1 MLIIIS
7 TKIER
12 SSIGWRADFCRHCGQ
27 SRPFEV
33 MALTEKK
40 ILYACI
46 PVGTRPLGR
55 EQRCHVCEIDEV
67 LRPDANLDVRWSPD
81 LPLALLVEK
90 THPGLS
96 LGPDHRALTPS
107 DLDRILAA
115 IQVRTRAETKKS
127 GGAGLLFGIVI
138 GLLVGGYLGALLVP
152 NTATPWFV
160 GGGLGA
166 VIGVVLDYWIV
177 ARTTAKKLVK
187 AALKKH
193 HLSPGEL
200 FEVNRLPGKD
210 YGMASKVVMKMTHP

>member
-1 MLIIIS
+1 
-7 TKIER
+7 
-12 SSIGWRADFCRHCGQ
+12 
-27 SRPFEV
+27 

-46 PVGTRPLGR
+46 PVGQRALGR
-55 EQRCHVCEIDEV
+55 EQRCHVCEIDEE
-67 LRPDANLDVRWSPD
+67 LRPDANLDVQWSPG
-81 LPLALLVEK
+81 LPLGILVER
-90 THPGLS
+90 THPDLS
-96 LGPDHRALTPS
+96 VGPDHRTLTPS

-115 IQVRTRAETKKS
+115 IQMRTRAETKKS
-127 GGAGLLFGIVI
+127 GGAGLLFGILT
-138 GLLVGGYLGALLVP
+138 GLLAGGYLGAVFLP

-166 VIGVVLDYWIV
+166 VIGVAVDYWIV
-177 ARTTAKKLVK
+177 ARITADKLVK

-210 YGMASKVVMKMTHP
+210 YGMASRVVIKMTHG